1 MEKSGT
7 VILFIDGY
15 NLIFAASKRMGGFDI
30 SQTEAARE
38 KLLGMLARFNS
49 GRSDKITVF
58 FDGGQEAEHLPRR
71 GFSHGM
77 ETVFSDARSDA
88 DTDIKNAVSHHEQ
101 PSIIRVITSDH
112 AIQSF
117 VKLHGA
123 EITSS
128 EEFLDEMTQA
138 MEEKALPQNE
148 PIEKYE
154 GAPPDEVDYWM
165 SVFGDDDE

>member
-1 MEKSGT
+1 

-30 SQTEAARE
+30 SQTEAARD
-38 KLLGMLARFNS
+38 KLMGMLARFNS

-58 FDGGQEAEHLPRR
+58 FDGGQEAEYMPRR

-77 ETVFSDARSDA
+77 EMIFSDAKSDA

-101 PSIIRVITSDH
+101 PGIIRVITSDH
-112 AIQSF
+112 EIQNF
-117 VKLHGA
+117 VKRFGA
-123 EITSS
+123 QITPAN
-128 EEFLDEMTQA
+128 EFLDEMNDA
-138 MEEKALPQNE
+138 MEEQALPQNE

-154 GAPPDEVDYWM
+154 GAPPDEIDYWM
-165 SVFGDDDE
+165 SVFGDKDE